1 MTASTASTV
10 TTATT
15 RTDTGATASR
25 IALAAVVAAVLTGA
39 VNAAIALIAVAL
51 GATATPPLTPAIDIA
66 FSVVTSVAG
75 AIGWT
80 IVNRRSAD
88 PRRVLKVLAP
98 ALLLVSF
105 IPDIALGAATA
116 ATTGSAPILAL
127 ALMHVASI
135 GIALPV
141 YARLLP
147 LKASPA
153 A

>member
-1 MTASTASTV
+1 MTASAV
-10 TTATT
+10 TTTTT
-15 RTDTGATASR
+15 RTRTGTTAAASR
-25 IALAAVVAAVLTGA
+25 IALAAVVAAVLTSV

-80 IVNRRSAD
+80 IVNRRAAD

-98 ALLLVSF
+98 ALLVVSF

-116 ATTGSAPILAL
+116 AATGIAPILAL
-127 ALMHVASI
+127 ALMHVTTMA
-135 GIALPV
+135 IALTV

-147 LKASPA
+147 LKASPVA
-153 A
+153 